1 MGAEKE
7 FKQNLGNRK
16 DSTAKIWK
24 KQRDRER
31 ERKQMTLNINLL
43 AQNHFFYFSTP
54 CI

>member
-31 ERKQMTLNINLL
+31 EKTDDTQ
-43 AQNHFFYFSTP
+43 H
-54 CI
+54 